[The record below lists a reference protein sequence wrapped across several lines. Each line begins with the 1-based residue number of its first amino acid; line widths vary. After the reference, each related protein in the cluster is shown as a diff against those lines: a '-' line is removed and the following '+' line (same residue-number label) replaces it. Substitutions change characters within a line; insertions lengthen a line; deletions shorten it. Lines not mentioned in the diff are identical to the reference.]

1 MEKKGVIVLL
11 FVLVVVFSLGFT
23 LFQGGDTSGE
33 TIKAKTI
40 SAINGVD
47 TYRFSTEIEVGIQ
60 GEIQGVQVNKKDKI
74 TGSGAVDVPAKKML
88 FDVKVES
95 TPAIDGAGQKM
106 KAFFVGNKVFF
117 QSGESVVVED
127 IPDADIIW
135 SQRTQLKQ
143 QSQILAKSAVKLIGE
158 ENING
163 KDTYVLELSPE
174 RKDLVRYIAEQAS
187 VSGAPLQVSESRV
200 SDLTGMVDDASISI
214 WIGKEDYLPAKF
226 SLYMRLSS
234 EDIERVTEIVMFT
247 WDYGEPV
254 DTTSPEIV

>member
-1 MEKKGVIVLL
+1 MEKKGLIVLVL
-11 FVLVVVFSLGFT
+11 VLVVVFSLGFT
-23 LFQGGDTSGE
+23 VFQEEDTSGE

-47 TYRFSTEIEVGIQ
+47 TYKFSTEIEVGIQ
-60 GEIQGVQVNKKDKI
+60 GEIQGIQVNKKDMI

-95 TPAIDGAGQKM
+95 TPSIEGAGQEM
-106 KAFFVGNKVFF
+106 KVYFVGDKVFF

-143 QSQILAKSAVKLIGE
+143 QNQILAKSPVRLVGE
-158 ENING
+158 ETING

-187 VSGAPLQVSESRV
+187 VGGAPLQVSESRV

-214 WIGKEDYLPAKF
+214 WVGKSDFLPAKF
-226 SLYMRLSS
+226 RLYMRLSS

-247 WDYGEPV
+247 WGYGEPV
-254 DTTSPEIV
+254 DITLPVAV